1 MMTSQRNSSDA
12 HSEQRVWMTP
22 KLSPPHQSVGKL
34 LPQNLSL
41 VPERLGTT
49 GVNDEGTRSQRPT
62 SALQCSGSAGN
73 DRGISAARAPFSHQL
88 SKRDVQQDGPSA
100 AFSSSA
106 MVCPSEPSH
115 LLTSKSQPLT
125 ASHRRGA
132 STACSYCQGLVSTKL
147 PLPGPM
153 AGGGGKPA

>member
-1 MMTSQRNSSDA
+1 MI
-12 HSEQRVWMTP
+12 P
-22 KLSPPHQSVGKL
+22 KLSPLHQSVKKL

-41 VPERLGTT
+41 LPERLGTT
-49 GVNDEGTRSQRPT
+49 GVNDEETRSQRPT

-73 DRGISAARAPFSHQL
+73 DGSISTARAPFSRQL
-88 SKRDVQQDGPSA
+88 GKRDVQQDGPSA
-100 AFSSSA
+100 AFSSA
-106 MVCPSEPSH
+106 TVCPSEPSH
-115 LLTSKSQPLT
+115 LLTSESQLLT
-125 ASHRRGA
+125 DSHRRGA